1 MKAPFPKSVSYGE
14 RAKGLLKVVAPEDRV
29 AVLIN
34 ADPDALASAMALSRI
49 FWRKV
54 KTVRIFRINRIDRAD
69 NLAFVRMLDI
79 GNSHIRLM
87 KKSDFTKWAI
97 VDSQPSHNPAFAGIS
112 FDIVVDHHPLTPDL
126 SAAFIDVREDLGAN
140 ATIMVEY
147 LKALKIKPSP
157 RLATALFYG
166 IKSDTNNF
174 VRETAVADMI
184 AFRYLYDFINPNII
198 KKVESAE
205 FSRKTL
211 SDFKKAIEAMAFYKG
226 MAVTHMGSVEKPD
239 TLVIVADF
247 FLKIAETSWS
257 IVSGVNDKTLIVI
270 FRNAGFRRDA
280 GQLAKKMFG
289 DLGSAGGHKSAARA
303 EVPLKNIPSGKGV
316 PKDYGKFVMSRIR
329 KTEPS

>member
-1 MKAPFPKSVSYGE
+1 LETPFPKSVSSGE
-14 RAKGLLKVVAPEDRV
+14 KAKRLLKVVGPEDRL

-34 ADPDALASAMALSRI
+34 ADPDALASATALSRI

-79 GNSHIRLM
+79 GNSHIRLL

-97 VDSQPSHNPAFAGIS
+97 VDSQPSHNPAFAGIE
-112 FDIVVDHHPLTPDL
+112 FDIIIDHHSLTPDL
-126 SAAFIDVREDLGAN
+126 AAEFIDIREEYGSN
-140 ATIMVEY
+140 AAIMTEY
-147 LKALKIKPSP
+147 LKALKITPSP

-174 VRETAVADMI
+174 VRETAVADMV
-184 AFRYLYDFINPNII
+184 AFRYLYDFINSNII
-198 KKVESAE
+198 KKIESAE

-211 SDFKKAIEAMAFYKG
+211 SDFKKAIEAMVFFKE
-226 MAVTHMGSVEKPD
+226 MAVIHMGSVEKPD

-247 FLKIAETSWS
+247 FLKIAEANWS
-257 IVSGVNDKTLIVI
+257 IVSGVYDQTLIVI

-280 GQLAKKMFG
+280 GKLAKEMF
-289 DLGSAGGHKSAARA
+289 DALGSAGGHKSAARA
-303 EVPLKNIPSGKGV
+303 EIPLDNIPRGKEKG
-316 PKDYGKFVMSRIR
+316 KDYGKFVMSLIR
-329 KTEPS
+329 KAAQ

>member
-1 MKAPFPKSVSYGE
+1 MEAPFPKSVSSTE
-14 RAKGLLKVVAPEDRV
+14 KAKRLLKVVDPEDRL

-69 NLAFVRMLDI
+69 NLAFVKMLDI
-79 GNSHIRLM
+79 GNSHIRLL

-97 VDSQPSHNPAFAGIS
+97 VDSQPSHNPAFAGIE
-112 FDIVVDHHPLTPDL
+112 FDIIIDHHSLTADL
-126 SAAFIDVREDLGAN
+126 AAEFIDIREEYGSN
-140 ATIMVEY
+140 AAVMTEY
-147 LKALKIKPSP
+147 LKALKITPSP

-184 AFRYLYDFINPNII
+184 AFRYLYDFINSNII
-198 KKVESAE
+198 KKIESTE

-211 SDFKKAIEAMAFYKG
+211 SDFKKAIDAMAFFKE
-226 MAVTHMGSVEKPD
+226 MAVIHMGSVEKPD

-247 FLKIAETSWS
+247 FLKIAEANWS
-257 IVSGVNDKTLIVI
+257 IVSGVYDQTLIVI

-280 GQLAKKMFG
+280 GKLAKEMF
-289 DLGSAGGHKSAARA
+289 DELGSAGGHKSAARA
-303 EVPLKNIPSGKGV
+303 EIPLKNIPGGNGKN
-316 PKDYGKFVMSRIR
+316 KDYGKFVMSRI
-329 KTEPS
+329 KKAVQ

>member
-1 MKAPFPKSVSYGE
+1 LETPFPKSVSSAE
-14 RAKGLLKVVAPEDRV
+14 KANRLLKVVGHEDRL

-54 KTVRIFRINRIDRAD
+54 KKVQIFRINRIDRAD

-79 GNSHIRLM
+79 GNSHIRLL
-87 KKSDFTKWAI
+87 KKSGFTKWAI
-97 VDSQPSHNPAFAGIS
+97 VDSQPSHNPAFAGIE
-112 FDIVVDHHPLTPDL
+112 FDIIIDHHLLTADL
-126 SAAFIDVREDLGAN
+126 AAEFIDIREEYGSN
-140 ATIMVEY
+140 AAIMTEY
-147 LKALKIKPSP
+147 LKALKITPSP

-174 VRETAVADMI
+174 VRETAVADMV

-198 KKVESAE
+198 KKIESAE

-211 SDFKKAIEAMAFYKG
+211 SDFKKAIEAMVFFKE
-226 MAVTHMGSVEKPD
+226 MAVIHMGSVEKPD

-247 FLKIAETSWS
+247 FLKIAEANWS
-257 IVSGVNDKTLIVI
+257 IVSGVYDQTLIVI

-280 GQLAKKMFG
+280 GKLAKEMF
-289 DLGSAGGHKSAARA
+289 DAIGSAGGHKSAARA
-303 EVPLKNIPSGKGV
+303 EIPLDNIPRGMDKG
-316 PKDYGKFVMSRIR
+316 KDYGKFVMSLIR
-329 KTEPS
+329 KAAQ